1 MISVSVEARYPPG
14 PFLVAGYS
22 LGGVIAFQVGKA
34 LEKRG
39 KDVVWVGVLD
49 LAPPYP
55 AVDGK
60 DDMDGNDSD
69 AMHVP

>member
-49 LAPPYP
+49 LAPRIRPST
-55 AVDGK
+55 V
-60 DDMDGNDSD
+60 DMDGNDSD